1 MMFTLKVIICGYVH
15 AVSWFLY
22 TAYPHTHTHTLAA
35 STIHEHKKKHA
46 WSLVSFIS
54 PLCSFHHWKSFPLR
68 CMVNECVFQFASHE
82 TRLVMAPLQ
91 QSTWFS
97 HQRTPPGCESS
108 FENSSKDFCW
118 YLGRSKTF
126 IVHWCMI
133 WYNWHVLSSWPVIT
147 IFTTDLFWCF
157 QPLSGTTRCD
167 NFNEMTRNE
176 DFFNQETGRF
186 AIKCANRTTSKRV
199 IGPSIDSM
207 AKNRKHLCDMF
218 GWKFKAV
225 NPSGPYVQGF
235 LFQSFFET
243 VLQKRT
249 CSNTHRW
256 MFPAFPHASQF
267 LRLLKPKNPAVF
279 IRKKK
284 TKTLKI
290 ASMHDAPVGAEHGIR
305 WNWGDFEPWEIS
317 LSLPCCLWN
326 PSTRDC
332 SHPICMERAHHLKQF
347 SACGMKYI
355 MKQKFLVP
363 THRGVP
369 NKNKYQTISLWTKYE
384 HWNEIW
390 VKKKTLKKHNWSGLL
405 KATLHSCSH
414 LFSPALLAE
423 SPGPTE
429 YRKKSRWEKQ
439 PKIYGKC
446 RNRTTW
452 VEASPDLKNPNSKW
466 VTFWPPRRLHGTRNF
481 SRNAL
486 D

>member
-22 TAYPHTHTHTLAA
+22 TAYPHTHTLAA

-133 WYNWHVLSSWPVIT
+133 WYNWYVLSSWPVIT

-284 TKTLKI
+284 TKTLGSLP
-290 ASMHDAPVGAEHGIR
+290 ACMMPPWVLNMGSAEIG
-305 WNWGDFEPWEIS
+305 EIS
-317 LSLPCCLWN
+317 NHGRFLFPCPVAFETHRHEIAVIQSAWKGPTIWSNSLVAAWN
-326 PSTRDC
+326 ISWSKNSWFPHIGGFQTKTN
-332 SHPICMERAHHLKQF
+332 IKQF
-347 SACGMKYI
+347 HYEPNTNTGMK
-355 MKQKFLVP
+355 
-363 THRGVP
+363 
-369 NKNKYQTISLWTKYE
+369 SEW
-384 HWNEIW
+384 
-390 VKKKTLKKHNWSGLL
+390 KKKHWKNTTDQDSWRRHCIAAAISFPLLFLLSRLGQLNTEKKAGGKNNPRSMGNV
-405 KATLHSCSH
+405 
-414 LFSPALLAE
+414 E
-423 SPGPTE
+423 TE
-429 YRKKSRWEKQ
+429 LPE
-439 PKIYGKC
+439 
-446 RNRTTW
+446 
-452 VEASPDLKNPNSKW
+452 
-466 VTFWPPRRLHGTRNF
+466 
-481 SRNAL
+481 
-486 D
+486 